1 MQAYMKNH
9 FEFFG
14 IKSPD
19 RKEVFKAFIQE
30 FKLPDDQEFENVI
43 KTLWNHPMREA
54 QYCAQELVDRKK
66 WFKRESSIDLIEWM
80 ITNKSWWDSVD
91 FIAAHLCGSYFRLFP
106 QRIDEIID
114 RWNRSDHMWLV
125 RSSILFQL
133 KYKDKTNLDLQ
144 TALMTPHLYSK
155 EFFIQKAIGW
165 MLREISKTNP
175 DYTRRFIQTYDL
187 KPVSLREAKKYI

>member
-80 ITNKSWWDSVD
+80 ITKKAGGTVSILS
-91 FIAAHLCGSYFRLFP
+91 
-106 QRIDEIID
+106 QRIFAE
-114 RWNRSDHMWLV
+114 
-125 RSSILFQL
+125 
-133 KYKDKTNLDLQ
+133 
-144 TALMTPHLYSK
+144 
-155 EFFIQKAIGW
+155 AISGSF
-165 MLREISKTNP
+165 RN
-175 DYTRRFIQTYDL
+175 
-187 KPVSLREAKKYI
+187 A